1 MTEKLVV
8 LALWL
13 LMILFQIAAGV
24 KFVMDKIKEL
34 IDRLIGD
41 DDDE

>member
-1 MTEKLVV
+1 MTEKLVF

-13 LMILFQIAAGV
+13 LMMLFQIAAGFKAV
-24 KFVMDKIKEL
+24 ADKIKAL

-41 DDDE
+41 DDE